1 MPLIRVKLIEGGVTP
16 TQKRELIAKLTE
28 AFVSVIGDDI
38 RPITWVILEEV
49 KNGDWGMGGE
59 PCIIETHAPTVG
71 GTG

>member
-16 TQKRELIAKLTE
+16 AQKRDLIAQLTDT
-28 AFVSVIGDDI
+28 FVSVVGDDI

-59 PCIIETHAPTVG
+59 PCIIETKP
-71 GTG
+71 